1 MGASRPFTGIRVS
14 LPLKRMSWKRA
25 VVALTFGALALLA
38 VSYYGSEEAT
48 NFVEESFPVDSQGLP
63 KDVDS
68 FVEVSMNKGKSF
80 DPWRQL
86 VAAKKAAKA
95 KASPKAYKAAE
106 ANCALFR
113 SAAYRKCGVTY
124 CKAKKKCGK
133 PCKKLFG
140 EPPLQVVPLTPGGPK
155 FYKVHE
161 VAVKENKAKE
171 ARAKEKAAKE
181 KAKKEKKAKEKAH
194 KERAAKEKIEKE
206 KTAKERKKKEKQEKA
221 RERARKKAILI
232 KCTKRGDAAEAKC
245 EKAKAKELNIKSQ
258 EKAAKAKKAKK
269 ASLKEK
275 LSKKSAKA
283 AASYASAVGKEG
295 KTAAAYQSAKTL
307 RGLAKAV
314 GAKDAFAS
322 ASIKE
327 IHADEAYASK
337 AIPAGGAEET
347 QLLQVNKDKAAKA
360 AASAAKAAKA
370 AKKDA
375 VDAKIKADNA
385 GIAKAKAKVK
395 AEAKVV
401 DDAVDAKAKA
411 KADYASAASAAIG
424 AKERIKDHIIHA
436 TLAKSQVKA
445 VDTYVATH
453 RGKKHMKSCKQTK
466 KYFFDVCYGRAKYR
480 SQLLQ
485 TKMAKEARSK
495 VKAFKG

>member
-1 MGASRPFTGIRVS
+1 M
-14 LPLKRMSWKRA
+14 RA
-25 VVALTFGALALLA
+25 IVALTFVALALVA

-48 NFVEESFPVDSQGLP
+48 QNFVEESFPVTNQGPTAEQDLP

-68 FVEVSMNKGKSF
+68 FVEVSLNKGKSF
-80 DPWRQL
+80 DPWRQF

-171 ARAKEKAAKE
+171 MRAKEKAAKE
-181 KAKKEKKAKEKAH
+181 LAKKEKKYKEKVKKEKIAKEKAH

-206 KTAKERKKKEKQEKA
+206 RTAKERKKKEKQEKA
-221 RERARKKAILI
+221 RECARKKAILI

-245 EKAKAKELNIKSQ
+245 EKAKAKELNVKSQ

-269 ASLKEK
+269 AIKKES

-283 AASYASAVGKEG
+283 AKSYASAVGKEG

-307 RGLAKAV
+307 RGLAKA
-314 GAKDAFAS
+314 
-322 ASIKE
+322 
-327 IHADEAYASK
+327 
-337 AIPAGGAEET
+337 
-347 QLLQVNKDKAAKA
+347 
-360 AASAAKAAKA
+360 
-370 AKKDA
+370 
-375 VDAKIKADNA
+375 
-385 GIAKAKAKVK
+385 
-395 AEAKVV
+395 
-401 DDAVDAKAKA
+401 
-411 KADYASAASAAIG
+411 
-424 AKERIKDHIIHA
+424 
-436 TLAKSQVKA
+436 
-445 VDTYVATH
+445 
-453 RGKKHMKSCKQTK
+453 
-466 KYFFDVCYGRAKYR
+466 
-480 SQLLQ
+480 
-485 TKMAKEARSK
+485 
-495 VKAFKG
+495 